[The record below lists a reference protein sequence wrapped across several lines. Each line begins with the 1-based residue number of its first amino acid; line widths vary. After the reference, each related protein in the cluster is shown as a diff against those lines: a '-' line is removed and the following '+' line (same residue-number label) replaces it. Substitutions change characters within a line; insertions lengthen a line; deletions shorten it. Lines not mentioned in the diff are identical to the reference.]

1 VPAGQFGSTAPYLDA
16 YRWQRQPSESISL
29 GRIFPLAKEG
39 KVQLNVRME
48 FQNIFNRTFYG
59 APGTTFGGGAAIT
72 NPQGLTQRTNPFPNG
87 QLGALS
93 GGFGYVA
100 TLNGFGA
107 TPRTGQLVARLQF

>member
-1 VPAGQFGSTAPYLDA
+1 
-16 YRWQRQPSESISL
+16 
-29 GRIFPLAKEG
+29 
-39 KVQLNVRME
+39 ME

-59 APGTTFGGGAAIT
+59 APGTIFLGTSAIT
-72 NPQGLTQRTNPFPNG
+72 NPTAPILKTNPFPNG
-87 QLGALS
+87 QPGAYS